1 MKADSPPFYYL
12 YVFFQSLLSIFFFRI
27 TPITIPNRV
36 VAVPTSIAIFFFFFI
51 KSEKMKYLSV
61 PYNRTPLILH
71 ATNKHR
77 IRKKTTI
84 TVYIKVQFPGLEDHL
99 AHVTRLRTR
108 RDASAKGLQR
118 VHSYCTAV
126 SVRLPCTCLMRR
138 QSSTLEGW
146 LRRHQGYYGI
156 CW

>member
-1 MKADSPPFYYL
+1 MY
-12 YVFFQSLLSIFFFRI
+12 FFNLCCPYFFSELLLLQFRI
-27 TPITIPNRV
+27 GLLPFQLQLPF
-36 VAVPTSIAIFFFFFI
+36 FFFFFI

-77 IRKKTTI
+77 IRKKITI